1 MTLSTEHEETNRTLA
16 LLIEPVAGALAN
28 AVRNVG
34 SMTWRREDLQ
44 RGFEP
49 DSSFYIQNEEQV
61 RARVQ
66 LASSIDPLPDSV
78 IGIDVSRSSL
88 DKLAIYASMG
98 VPEMGRFDDGH
109 LAIGDL
115 SRPRPNWMWAVL
127 DWARSQRTPD
137 ETAR

>member
-61 RARVQ
+61 RA
-66 LASSIDPLPDSV
+66 
-78 IGIDVSRSSL
+78 
-88 DKLAIYASMG
+88 
-98 VPEMGRFDDGH
+98 
-109 LAIGDL
+109 
-115 SRPRPNWMWAVL
+115 
-127 DWARSQRTPD
+127 
-137 ETAR
+137 